1 MTWMLE
7 LLVALA
13 LAIVLIA
20 GLVYVGYR
28 RNSPRVAGRPVRGMK
43 MEFQALYASTLAL
56 FATFVVSVALAYLT
70 PESVDV
76 RFFVSTD
83 LFGVIHPRGLEMTA
97 WNSAAG
103 VILVSMS
110 LMLAFGCIGAAL
122 SRTMLGA
129 GMTRRQIFAKLS
141 TLGLVFTL
149 TYTALGALVWWLASL
164 IERPE
169 LTGVSPATLAVIP
182 AVLLLVYA
190 GGLFG
195 AALFVRFA
203 WWVVIVGSVV
213 AYTVAAFI
221 TYFLQMIPALESVPA
236 LNVGPSGAAPM
247 VLAVALALWGLTW
260 LLLRALPMRRG

>member
-1 MTWMLE
+1 MTWMVE
-7 LLVALA
+7 LPVALA
-13 LAIVLIA
+13 LAFVLIA

-28 RNSPRVAGRPVRGMK
+28 RHSPRVAGRPVRGMK
-43 MEFQALYASTLAL
+43 MEFQVLYASTLAL
-56 FATFVVSVALAYLT
+56 FVTFVVPVALAYLT

-76 RFFVSTD
+76 RLFVSTD

-103 VILVSMS
+103 VIYTSMN

-129 GMTRRQIFAKLS
+129 GMTRRRIFAKLS

-169 LTGVSPATLAVIP
+169 LTGVSPATLAMIP

-203 WWVVIVGSVV
+203 WWVVIIGSVV
-213 AYTVAAFI
+213 AYTVAMLV
-221 TYFLQMIPALESVPA
+221 TYFLQMIPALESLPVVT
-236 LNVGPSGAAPM
+236 LGPSIAAPM
-247 VLAVALALWGLTW
+247 ALAVALALWGMTW

>member
-1 MTWMLE
+1 MRTLT
-7 LLVALA
+7 LAAGIALA
-13 LAIVLIA
+13 AALIVGLIYM
-20 GLVYVGYR
+20 VRR
-28 RNSPRVAGRPVRGMK
+28 RNSAGATDRPGRGMK
-43 MEFQALYASTLAL
+43 MELQVLYGSTVAL

-70 PESVDV
+70 PESVDI

-83 LFGVIHPRGLEMTA
+83 VFGVIRPLGLEITA

-103 VILVSMS
+103 VIYTSMG

-129 GMTRRQIFAKLS
+129 GMTRRRIFAKLS

-169 LTGVSPATLAVIP
+169 LTGVRPATLAVIP
-182 AVLLLVYA
+182 AVMLLAYV

-213 AYTVAAFI
+213 VYTVAMLV
-221 TYFLQMIPALESVPA
+221 TYFLQMIPALESLPA